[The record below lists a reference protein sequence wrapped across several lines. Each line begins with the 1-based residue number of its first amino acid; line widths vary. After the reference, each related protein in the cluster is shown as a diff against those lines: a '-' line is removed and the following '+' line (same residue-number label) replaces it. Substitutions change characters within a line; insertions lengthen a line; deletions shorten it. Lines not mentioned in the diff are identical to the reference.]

1 MPFQDGAI
9 ELRKPTSA
17 IHFTAPCGMQFSFG
31 AKFTQPKKKRNEN
44 MDKVYNIDEIFG
56 CTNVKVQAIPTEHL
70 GCSGCFFDKTKFPY
84 CFKPSYIGSCEEN
97 GQNFIFIKLN
107 NI

>member
-31 AKFTQPKKKRNEN
+31 AKFTQPKKETETWIKYIILMR
-44 MDKVYNIDEIFG
+44 YLA
-56 CTNVKVQAIPTEHL
+56 VQM
-70 GCSGCFFDKTKFPY
+70 
-84 CFKPSYIGSCEEN
+84 
-97 GQNFIFIKLN
+97 
-107 NI
+107 

>member
-31 AKFTQPKKKRNEN
+31 AKFTQPKKETESWIKYITLTRYL
-44 MDKVYNIDEIFG
+44 D
-56 CTNVKVQAIPTEHL
+56 VQM
-70 GCSGCFFDKTKFPY
+70 
-84 CFKPSYIGSCEEN
+84 
-97 GQNFIFIKLN
+97 
-107 NI
+107 

>member
-31 AKFTQPKKKRNEN
+31 AKFTQPKKKETKTWIKYIILMR
-44 MDKVYNIDEIFG
+44 YLA
-56 CTNVKVQAIPTEHL
+56 VQM
-70 GCSGCFFDKTKFPY
+70 
-84 CFKPSYIGSCEEN
+84 
-97 GQNFIFIKLN
+97 
-107 NI
+107 